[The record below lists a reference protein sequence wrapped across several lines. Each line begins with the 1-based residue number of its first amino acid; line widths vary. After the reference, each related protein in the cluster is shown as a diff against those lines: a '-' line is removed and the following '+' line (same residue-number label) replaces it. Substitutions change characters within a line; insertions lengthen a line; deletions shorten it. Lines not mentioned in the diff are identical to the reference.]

1 MHRLLKRQVKNY
13 FGENELNDP
22 NLTGFID
29 SVNEAYKNFD
39 QDYRQLE
46 HILELSSKESF
57 AELTNLKN
65 AINAA
70 TTIVITDH
78 KGRIQFVN
86 EYFEKMSGYTNR
98 ELLGQT
104 HRIIKS
110 DYHPPSFHKDLWETI
125 LNGFIWRGE
134 VLNRAKDG
142 SLFWCDTTIVPL
154 LNAEGVANQFITF
167 RKDITNEKRANLAIK
182 EYAKDLEKKN
192 KELDQFAYI
201 VSHDL
206 KAPLR
211 AINNLSE
218 WIEEDLGDGVPDE
231 VKSNFKLLRG
241 RVHRLENLIN
251 GILEYSRAG
260 RVKGKL
266 EQTDVRKMLLELAN
280 SLDLSTRARLILDED
295 FPVLVTERVALE
307 QVFMNLMSNAL
318 KYNDSDDP
326 EIRVG
331 WIGHEEVHE
340 FFVQDNGIGIEPEF
354 HEKIFMIFQTLH
366 ARDKIESTGVGLSI
380 VKKILDEKGCRIK
393 VDSDK
398 GSGSRFSFTWPIE

>member
-22 NLTGFID
+22 NLSGFID
-29 SVNEAYKNFD
+29 SVDEAYKNFD

-104 HRIIKS
+104 HRVIKS
-110 DYHPPSFHKDLWETI
+110 DYHPPSFHTELWDTVLSGE
-125 LNGFIWRGE
+125 IWRGE
-134 VLNRAKDG
+134 VLNKAKDE

-154 LNAEGVANQFITF
+154 LNEAGVPNQFITF

-280 SLDLSTRARLILDED
+280 SLDLSTRVRLILDED

-318 KYNDSDDP
+318 KYNESVDP

-331 WIGHEEVHE
+331 WIAHENFHE

-393 VDSDK
+393 VESEK

>member
-22 NLTGFID
+22 NLTGFIN

-70 TTIVITDH
+70 TTVVITDH

-110 DYHPPSFHKDLWETI
+110 DYHPSSFHTELWDTVLRGE
-125 LNGFIWRGE
+125 IWRGE
-134 VLNRAKDG
+134 VLNKAKDE

-154 LNAEGVANQFITF
+154 LNEAGVPNQFITF

-218 WIEEDLGDGVPDE
+218 WIEEDLGDGVPEE

-331 WIGHEEVHE
+331 WIAHEDVHE

>member
-22 NLTGFID
+22 NLSGFID
-29 SVNEAYKNFD
+29 SVDEAYKNFD

-104 HRIIKS
+104 HRVIKS
-110 DYHPPSFHKDLWETI
+110 DYHPPSFHTELWDTVLRGE
-125 LNGFIWRGE
+125 IWRGE
-134 VLNRAKDG
+134 VLNKAKDE

-154 LNAEGVANQFITF
+154 LNEAGVPNQFITF

-218 WIEEDLGDGVPDE
+218 WIEEDLGNGVPDE

-318 KYNDSDDP
+318 KYNESVDP

-331 WIGHEEVHE
+331 WIAHENFHE

-393 VDSDK
+393 VESEK

>member
-22 NLTGFID
+22 NLSGFID
-29 SVNEAYKNFD
+29 SVDEAYKNFD

-104 HRIIKS
+104 HRVIKS
-110 DYHPPSFHKDLWETI
+110 DYHPPSFHTELWDTVLRGE
-125 LNGFIWRGE
+125 IWRGE
-134 VLNRAKDG
+134 VLNKAKDE

-154 LNAEGVANQFITF
+154 LNEAGVPNQFITF

-280 SLDLSTRARLILDED
+280 SLDLSTRVRLILDED

-318 KYNDSDDP
+318 KYNESVDP

-331 WIGHEEVHE
+331 WIAHENFHE

-393 VDSDK
+393 VESEK

>member
-22 NLTGFID
+22 NLTGFIN

-104 HRIIKS
+104 HRVIKS
-110 DYHPPSFHKDLWETI
+110 DYHPPSFHTELWDTVLRGE
-125 LNGFIWRGE
+125 IWRGE
-134 VLNRAKDG
+134 VLNKAKDD

-154 LNAEGVANQFITF
+154 LNEAGVPNQFITF

-218 WIEEDLGDGVPDE
+218 WIEEDLGDGVPEE

-331 WIGHEEVHE
+331 WIPHEDVHE

>member
-22 NLTGFID
+22 NLRGFID

-104 HRIIKS
+104 HRVIKS
-110 DYHPPSFHKDLWETI
+110 DYHPPSFHTELWDTVLRGE
-125 LNGFIWRGE
+125 IWRGE
-134 VLNRAKDG
+134 VLNKAKDE

-154 LNAEGVANQFITF
+154 LNEAGVPNQFITF

-318 KYNDSDDP
+318 KYNESVDP

-331 WIGHEEVHE
+331 WIAHEDFHE

-393 VDSDK
+393 VESEK